1 LNIII
6 FGKKYD
12 IMHAIQMSELM
23 RFRLM
28 KFILP
33 ESTDDY
39 IAALQKGGADMIF
52 VAERGAKGMEAAIAA
67 HDVCPK
73 AALVWF
79 ADDEA
84 FGAQSY
90 RINCRYFTAK
100 TVTAA
105 VVDKALSRCLK

>member
-1 LNIII
+1 MNIII

-52 VAERGAKGMEAAIAA
+52 VAERGAKGMERRWYGSLTM
-67 HDVCPK
+67 K
-73 AALVWF
+73 
-79 ADDEA
+79 
-84 FGAQSY
+84 
-90 RINCRYFTAK
+90 
-100 TVTAA
+100 
-105 VVDKALSRCLK
+105 LSARSHTG

>member
-1 LNIII
+1 MNIII

-23 RFRLM
+23 QFRLM

-52 VAERGAKGMEAAIAA
+52 VAERGGKRHGGRHSGARRMPKSGAGM
-67 HDVCPK
+67 V
-73 AALVWF
+73 
-79 ADDEA
+79 
-84 FGAQSY
+84 
-90 RINCRYFTAK
+90 RR
-100 TVTAA
+100 
-105 VVDKALSRCLK
+105 R

>member
-1 LNIII
+1 
-6 FGKKYD
+6 
-12 IMHAIQMSELM
+12 MHAIQMSELM
-23 RFRLM
+23 QFRLM

-39 IAALQKGGADMIF
+39 
-52 VAERGAKGMEAAIAA
+52 IAA